1 MQKIQPFGTLLNYY
15 VRGIR
20 FLVNQHLEGQIMREF
35 HLLQKMLLQYKR
47 RCYSSFLLHSLG
59 GERKFC
65 QKSAED
71 LAEVVLVVEYW
82 STLPKNKQAVRGDP
96 EQNKIYQV
104 VLKNIKNPLVPFQL
118 CFFKESSSQTRTLS
132 TRIQTDK
139 LMVPFLVS
147 HREHMKKMCSKL
159 ILEDVM
165 EDVQI
170 SRSLMKLDV
179 TYNSIQKVTANL
191 DFGLKSDV
199 KNLKA
204 AKS

>member
-1 MQKIQPFGTLLNYY
+1 M
-15 VRGIR
+15 
-20 FLVNQHLEGQIMREF
+20 
-35 HLLQKMLLQYKR
+35 
-47 RCYSSFLLHSLG
+47 
-59 GERKFC
+59 
-65 QKSAED
+65 
-71 LAEVVLVVEYW
+71 
-82 STLPKNKQAVRGDP
+82 
-96 EQNKIYQV
+96 
-104 VLKNIKNPLVPFQL
+104 KNIKNPLVPFQL

-147 HREHMKKMCSKL
+147 HRDNMKKMCSKL

-179 TYNSIQKVTANL
+179 TYKSIQKVTANL

>member
-1 MQKIQPFGTLLNYY
+1 M
-15 VRGIR
+15 
-20 FLVNQHLEGQIMREF
+20 
-35 HLLQKMLLQYKR
+35 
-47 RCYSSFLLHSLG
+47 
-59 GERKFC
+59 
-65 QKSAED
+65 
-71 LAEVVLVVEYW
+71 
-82 STLPKNKQAVRGDP
+82 
-96 EQNKIYQV
+96 
-104 VLKNIKNPLVPFQL
+104 KNIKNPLVPFQL

-147 HREHMKKMCSKL
+147 HREDMKKMCSKL

-179 TYNSIQKVTANL
+179 TYKSIQKVTANL

>member
-1 MQKIQPFGTLLNYY
+1 
-15 VRGIR
+15 
-20 FLVNQHLEGQIMREF
+20 
-35 HLLQKMLLQYKR
+35 
-47 RCYSSFLLHSLG
+47 
-59 GERKFC
+59 
-65 QKSAED
+65 
-71 LAEVVLVVEYW
+71 
-82 STLPKNKQAVRGDP
+82 
-96 EQNKIYQV
+96 
-104 VLKNIKNPLVPFQL
+104 
-118 CFFKESSSQTRTLS
+118 
-132 TRIQTDK
+132 
-139 LMVPFLVS
+139 MVPFLVS

>member
-1 MQKIQPFGTLLNYY
+1 M
-15 VRGIR
+15 
-20 FLVNQHLEGQIMREF
+20 
-35 HLLQKMLLQYKR
+35 
-47 RCYSSFLLHSLG
+47 
-59 GERKFC
+59 
-65 QKSAED
+65 
-71 LAEVVLVVEYW
+71 
-82 STLPKNKQAVRGDP
+82 
-96 EQNKIYQV
+96 
-104 VLKNIKNPLVPFQL
+104 KNIKNPLVPFQL

-179 TYNSIQKVTANL
+179 TYKSIQKVTANL

>member
-1 MQKIQPFGTLLNYY
+1 M
-15 VRGIR
+15 
-20 FLVNQHLEGQIMREF
+20 
-35 HLLQKMLLQYKR
+35 
-47 RCYSSFLLHSLG
+47 
-59 GERKFC
+59 
-65 QKSAED
+65 
-71 LAEVVLVVEYW
+71 
-82 STLPKNKQAVRGDP
+82 
-96 EQNKIYQV
+96 
-104 VLKNIKNPLVPFQL
+104 KNIKNPLVPFQL

-147 HREHMKKMCSKL
+147 HREDMKKMCSKL

-179 TYNSIQKVTANL
+179 TYKSIQKVTANL

-199 KNLKA
+199 KNRKA